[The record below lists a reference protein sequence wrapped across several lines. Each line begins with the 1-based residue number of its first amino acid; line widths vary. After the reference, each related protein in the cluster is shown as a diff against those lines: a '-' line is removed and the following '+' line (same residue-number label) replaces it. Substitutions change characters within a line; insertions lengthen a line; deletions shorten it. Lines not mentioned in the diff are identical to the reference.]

1 MADKECII
9 LAIETSCDETA
20 AAILINGTTIVSN
33 VISSQIETHKKFG
46 GVVPEIASRHH
57 MENLPLVIDQAMS
70 EASISFEQLSAIAV
84 TSGPGLV
91 GALLVGVAEA
101 KAMAAAIG
109 IPLIG
114 VNHIEG
120 HIYANFLAHP
130 ELSFPLL
137 CLLVS
142 GGHTHLVLLEG
153 HGQYQVLGRTRDDA
167 AGEAF
172 DKIARAMGLG
182 YPGGPKIQE
191 SAKSGNPKAIDF
203 PRAWLEPGSLDFSFS
218 GMKSAALNYLNKAA
232 QKGAT
237 VDNNDLA
244 ASFQQA
250 VVDVLVGKA
259 ISAAKLTKVQTVVLA
274 GGVAANLS
282 LRENL
287 EQACHKEGLNF
298 FYPPVDLCTDNAA
311 MIGCAGFY
319 KFMRGE
325 VALPTLNAVPGMS
338 LS

>member
-1 MADKECII
+1 
-9 LAIETSCDETA
+9 
-20 AAILINGTTIVSN
+20 
-33 VISSQIETHKKFG
+33 
-46 GVVPEIASRHH
+46 
-57 MENLPLVIDQAMS
+57 
-70 EASISFEQLSAIAV
+70 
-84 TSGPGLV
+84 
-91 GALLVGVAEA
+91 
-101 KAMAAAIG
+101 
-109 IPLIG
+109 
-114 VNHIEG
+114 
-120 HIYANFLAHP
+120 
-130 ELSFPLL
+130 
-137 CLLVS
+137 
-142 GGHTHLVLLEG
+142 EG
-153 HGQYQVLGRTRDDA
+153 HGHYQVLGRTRDDA

-232 QKGAT
+232 QKGET

-259 ISAAKLTKVQTVVLA
+259 LSAAKLTKVQTVVLA

-287 EQACHKEGLNF
+287 EQACQKAGLNF

-311 MIGCAGFY
+311 MIGCAGYY
-319 KFMRGE
+319 KFLRGE